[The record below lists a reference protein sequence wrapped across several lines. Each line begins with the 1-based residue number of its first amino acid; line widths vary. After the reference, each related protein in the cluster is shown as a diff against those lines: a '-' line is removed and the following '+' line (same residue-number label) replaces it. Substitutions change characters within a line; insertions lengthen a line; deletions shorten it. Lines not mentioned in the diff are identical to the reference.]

1 MLVTLKEQKPVYIF
15 LDIDGVLNNIKHYRK
30 QHEKYGGRFFC
41 QNMPFNPKSIE
52 NLRKVVK
59 RFDAKIVLTSSW
71 RKSAPCMTVLEARLC
86 EYGLKIYDKTGDV
99 GSRCNEIVD
108 WMFAHTKDDEAYIII
123 DDEMY
128 DILEGFNRDHIV
140 EVNSYK
146 GFNRAK
152 MQEAID
158 KIERQMK

>member
-1 MLVTLKEQKPVYIF
+1 MLVTLKETKPVYIF
-15 LDIDGVLNNIKHYRK
+15 LDIDGVLNNINHYRK

-41 QNMPFNPKSIE
+41 QNMPFNPDSIK
-52 NLRKVVK
+52 NLYKVVK
-59 RFDAKIVLTSSW
+59 RYDAKIVLTSSW
-71 RKSAPCMTVLEARLC
+71 RKSAPCMTVLEARLA

-158 KIERQMK
+158 KIEQQMK